1 LKSKYL
7 IYVSYCVYRFSG
19 LMDFLGGSVVR
30 NSPARQEMH
39 FQSQGWED
47 PLEKKMATHFSILA
61 WRIPRTEKPGGLQS
75 TGSQRVR
82 YNLVTKNRNKQINRI
97 FFWQIE
103 KKRYICSIFNLLH
116 QLRILK

>member
-1 LKSKYL
+1 MYP
-7 IYVSYCVYRFSG
+7 FSG

-30 NSPARQEMH
+30 NSSARQEMQ
-39 FQSQGWED
+39 FQSLGGQD
-47 PLEKKMATHFSILA
+47 PLEKEMATHSSILA

-82 YNLVTKNRNKQINRI
+82 YSLVTKNRNKQINRV

-103 KKRYICSIFNLLH
+103 KKRFMCSIFDLLH